1 LEILEERLR
10 DDVISELKTFGGRSV
25 FWFDCLFVGH
35 SDPSYRLLLHTE
47 AEDGSVIPVW
57 EEIQNELEDVV
68 VLKDVMASRKA
79 FDGLELDYHR
89 IPMTAEKPPDFSDL
103 QDLIDVVLAS
113 SNNTPIVV
121 NCQLGRGRS
130 TLASVR
136 AAQIRSG

>member
-1 LEILEERLR
+1 MFPF
-10 DDVISELKTFGGRSV
+10 VPPELNLLG
-25 FWFDCLFVGH
+25 
-35 SDPSYRLLLHTE
+35 RLLLHTE

-68 VLKDVMASRKA
+68 VLKDVMASHKA
-79 FDGLELDYHR
+79 VDGLELDYHR

-103 QDLIDVVLAS
+103 QELIDVVLTS

-130 TLASVR
+130 TLASVCVDFHSSCKF
-136 AAQIRSG
+136 IYSFS